1 MGEETSDMT
10 DTAYT
15 PIPRLERHGD
25 DVLLMVDGA
34 PFTMLAGEVHN
45 SCSSSSRAFAQAL
58 DQAVSLGMN
67 SVLTPVTWELV
78 EPEEGHFDFS
88 CVDSMLELARQ
99 RGLRLG
105 LLWFGAWK
113 NAQAFYAPGWVKR
126 DLERFPRAQMVAGQ
140 NRVVLTDFHNMT
152 YTALSLFGDETR
164 AADARAFAALMAH
177 LAEVDTCRT
186 VITVQVENE
195 CGEQGAAREHS
206 AAADAAF
213 AQMVPADLVEAL
225 RASAETLAP
234 DIAQALAVGTGEGTW
249 EEVFGPVAEEIFT
262 TYHMAGYVEAVAR
275 AGRDAYQL
283 PLAVNCWLDKGRKP
297 GRFPTGGP
305 VARVMEVWRHVAPS
319 IEVICPDVY
328 VPYFCQV
335 CDEYRKLGNPL
346 YVPETAV
353 QAYAAPREIWAVG
366 HHHAVCFAPFGFE
379 DMGTPFDAS
388 AGVLFGADTSDP
400 MLRTPQEP
408 EEYARTTRAVAQL
421 LELLPTPEERA
432 TLDAVTS
439 ERPDENV
446 IDLVDFRLTAH
457 FPEGGMPGAVAAG
470 RARDGS
476 IYVVSSHA
484 MITFSSTAED
494 LPHVDFIALEDGSA
508 QDGAWVRDRRL
519 NGDEATVTSY
529 DEPTLLR
536 VELFAYA

>member
-1 MGEETSDMT
+1 MT

-15 PIPRLERHGD
+15 PIPRLERHGG

-45 SCSSSSRAFAQAL
+45 SCSSSSRSFAQAL

-152 YTALSLFGDETR
+152 YTALSLFSDETR

-225 RASAETLAP
+225 WASAETLAP
-234 DIAQALAVGTGEGTW
+234 DIAQALAAGTGEGTW

-283 PLAVNCWLDKGRKP
+283 PLAVNCWLDKGHKP

-379 DMGTPFDAS
+379 DMGIPFDAS

-400 MLRTPQEP
+400 TLRTPQEP

-446 IDLVDFRLTAH
+446 IDLVDFRLTVH

-519 NGDEATVTSY
+519 NGDEVTVTSY
-529 DEPTLLR
+529 DEPKLLR